1 MAEAV
6 VRPAAEGNEAV
17 LAVAVALAA
26 LAGSVMVWRVAAAK
40 AAAVTAVARG

>member
-6 VRPAAEGNEAV
+6 VRPAAEGYEAV
-17 LAVAVALAA
+17 LAVAAVLEAP
-26 LAGSVMVWRVAAAK
+26 AGSVMVWRVAAAR